1 MKYKHVPKE
10 LEVSQDGGD
19 WLVRYDYDPG
29 EDQWFDA
36 RQGVGSPGHPPS
48 LEITEVKWRGD
59 WVAPNAVPLFSVEL
73 AEQSVMDAI
82 DAEKDAFWAAYDES
96 RIGR

>member
-10 LEVSQDGGD
+10 IEVSQPSGD
-19 WLVRYDYDPG
+19 WLVRYDYEPG

-36 RQGVGSPGHPPS
+36 RQGVGSPGYPPS
-48 LEITEVKWRGD
+48 VEITEVKAGD
-59 WVAPNAVPLFSVEL
+59 RWVDPLFCEGFDVDL

-82 DAEKDAFWAAYDES
+82 DAEADAFWERYAES
-96 RIGR
+96 RNEE